1 MSSWKKEY
9 PNIVIVNDRGDT
21 YNINIDS
28 GIITNANGKTVK
40 NIVALGS
47 AASYNT
53 SPAYYIARLFAASM
67 HFCQGDA
74 DYARNKTALRRIT
87 DTLSSI
93 YTVEEVQY
101 FITRGKAIRLL
112 NENISADFI
121 LSKFPNAYQKAKN
134 IRNDNDYSLWSN
146 ICEEIETE
154 YYKKQLDFTEEEY
167 RIYMDL
173 YGSQRQKFTDK
184 KFRTLYHRNMNNP
197 KLIDFL
203 GHSTLKDKTFEYAK
217 YCDNLEWEYESG
229 NFVEN
234 FVKAKR
240 TYEAKRDE
248 IENKCFQKVQSKLRP
263 FEDDKYTI
271 IIPTTRKECV
281 NEGTALHNCIGT
293 IEWENYLSQGK
304 RCIVFIRE
312 KLNPD
317 TPFFAAD
324 YSTDFTQGWQ
334 VRGKHN
340 CCDTD
345 VTIFADKYR
354 KYMLPLL

>member
-21 YNINIDS
+21 FNINIDS

-47 AASYNT
+47 AAHYDV
-53 SPAYYIARLFAASM
+53 SPAYVIARLFAASM
-67 HFCQGDA
+67 HFCQSDE
-74 DYARNKTALRRIT
+74 DYTRYKTALRKLA

-93 YTVEEVQY
+93 YTVGEVQY
-101 FITRGKAIRLL
+101 FITRGKAIHLL
-112 NENISADFI
+112 RENISVDFI
-121 LSKFPNAYQKAKN
+121 LSKFPKAYQNAKN
-134 IRNDNDYSLWSN
+134 NQNDNDYGFWSN

-154 YYKKQLDFTEEEY
+154 YYKKQLNFTTEEYE
-167 RIYMDL
+167 IYKYL
-173 YGSQRQKFTDK
+173 YGTQRQQFTK
-184 KFRTLYHRNMNNP
+184 PKFRTLYHRNMNNP

-203 GHSTLKDKTFEYAK
+203 GNSALQDKTFEYAK

-229 NFVEN
+229 NFIEN

-248 IENKCFQKVQSKLRP
+248 IENKCFQKVQSKLAP

-271 IIPTTRKECV
+271 VIPTTRAECIA
-281 NEGTALHNCIGT
+281 EGTALHNCIGT
-293 IEWENYLSQGK
+293 LEWDNYLSKGK
-304 RCIVFIRE
+304 RCIIFIRE
-312 KLNPD
+312 KSNPD

-324 YSTDFTQGWQ
+324 FSIDCAVCHQ
-334 VRGKHN
+334 VRGSHN
-340 CCDTD
+340 RYDTD
-345 VTIFADKYR
+345 VSIFADKYR
-354 KYMLPLL
+354 KYMSSLL

>member
-28 GIITNANGKTVK
+28 GVITNANGKTVK

-47 AASYNT
+47 AASYNV
-53 SPAYYIARLFAASM
+53 SPAYIIARLFATSM
-67 HFCQGDA
+67 HFCQSDNE
-74 DYARNKTALRRIT
+74 YTRYKKPLRKIT
-87 DTLSSI
+87 DTLASI
-93 YTVEEVQY
+93 YEVKVINS
-101 FITRGKAIRLL
+101 FITRGKALPLL
-112 NENISADFI
+112 SENIPTDFI
-121 LSKFPNAYQKAKN
+121 LSKFPKAYQKAKN
-134 IRNDNDYSLWSN
+134 RRDDSDYTFWN
-146 ICEEIETE
+146 NVCDEIKTE
-154 YYKKQLDFTEEEY
+154 YYKKQLNFTAEEY
-167 RIYMDL
+167 EIYTNL
-173 YGSQRQKFTDK
+173 WGVQKQQFTK
-184 KFRTLYHRNMNNP
+184 PKFRTLYHRNMNNP

-203 GHSTLKDKTFEYAK
+203 GHSALKDKTFEYAK

-229 NFVEN
+229 NFIEN

-248 IENKCFQKVQSKLRP
+248 IESKCFQKVQSKLAP
-263 FEDDKYTI
+263 FEDDKYTVV
-271 IIPTTRKECV
+271 IPTTRKECV

-293 IEWENYLSQGK
+293 IEWDNYLSKGS

-312 KLNPD
+312 KTNPD

-324 YSTDFTQGWQ
+324 YSPDFTQGWQ
-334 VRGKHN
+334 VRGNHN
-340 CCDTD
+340 HCDTD

-354 KYMLPLL
+354 KYMLSLL